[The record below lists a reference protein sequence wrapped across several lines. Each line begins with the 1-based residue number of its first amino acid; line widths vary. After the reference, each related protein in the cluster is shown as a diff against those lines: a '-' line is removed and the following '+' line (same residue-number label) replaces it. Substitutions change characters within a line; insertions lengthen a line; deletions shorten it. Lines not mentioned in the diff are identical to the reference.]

1 MQLIVEFLALVG
13 LILVSFFRMKPAA
26 KYPLNLFP
34 RWLPPGRRR
43 PAMVF
48 LVIGLLAFFASALTT
63 LFTGIPQPAIHD
75 EFSHLLVADTLAHG
89 RLTNPPHPLWK
100 FFETFHVIQQPT
112 YASKYPP
119 AQGLALAFGQV
130 FFGFPIVGVWLSVG
144 LACAA
149 ICWMLAG
156 WCPLRWA
163 WIGGLI
169 AVVRLVFSGPIFPE
183 NLGSTAYWSQSY
195 WGGAVAALGGAL
207 VFGAL
212 PRILKKQR
220 VGDALWL
227 ALGLAI
233 LANSRPLEGF
243 LVSIPVMAVLGFW
256 MVRSARLS
264 GGIRF
269 RRVVLPVVLVLLPTV
284 LWMGYY
290 NLRLTGDPFR
300 LAYQVH
306 EATYGA
312 APVFLWQPL
321 KAAPPYNHGTLS
333 EFHAGLTVN
342 GYLMQRSFSGW
353 TRVALWKIKSL
364 WLFYVGLLFT
374 PFMIALPYMWRRR
387 KVRFALGV
395 CGMLLAVLLTETWTY
410 PHYAA
415 PVTCL
420 VIFLLVESLRQARFA
435 QWRGLPIGKSLVRA
449 VLPML
454 LLSAIVPFGL
464 AQPLKQSGWHLE
476 RARMLKALEQTPE
489 RHLVIVRYGPN
500 HSPHQEWVYNRAD
513 IDAAQVVWAR
523 GMNPQSDRKLLDHF
537 KNRTVWLLQ
546 VDQFKLYLTP
556 YPGDRPT
563 G

>member
-1 MQLIVEFLALVG
+1 MQIVVEFLALIG
-13 LILVSFFRMKPAA
+13 LILISLLRIKSAA
-26 KYPLNLFP
+26 RTPLDLFP
-34 RWLPPGRRR
+34 RWLPPGRRH
-43 PAMVF
+43 PALVF
-48 LVIGLLAFFASALTT
+48 LLIGLLAFLASALVTV
-63 LFTGIPQPAIHD
+63 FTGIPQPAIHD

-119 AQGLALAFGQV
+119 AQGLALALGQV
-130 FFGFPIVGVWLSVG
+130 IFGLPIVGVWLSVG

-163 WIGGLI
+163 WMGGLV

-220 VGDALWL
+220 GGDALWL
-227 ALGLAI
+227 AVGLAL
-233 LANSRPLEGF
+233 LANSRPLEGL
-243 LVSIPVMAVLGFW
+243 LVSIPVLGVLGFW
-256 MVRSARLS
+256 MVRVGRLS
-264 GGIRF
+264 GRSPF
-269 RRVVLPVVLVLLPTV
+269 RQVVVPMVLVLLPTV
-284 LWMGYY
+284 MWMGYY
-290 NLRLTGDPFR
+290 NYRLTGDPFR

-321 KAAPPYNHGTLS
+321 QAAPPYHHQTLS
-333 EFHAGLTVN
+333 EFHAGWTVN
-342 GYLMQRSFSGW
+342 GYLTQRSLSGW
-353 TRVALWKIKSL
+353 TRGAIGKINAL
-364 WLFYVGLLFT
+364 WLFFVGFLFT
-374 PFMIALPYMWRRR
+374 PFMVALPFMWRRR
-387 KVRFALGV
+387 KVKFALGV
-395 CGMLLAVLLTETWTY
+395 CGLLMAILLTETWSY

-420 VIFLLVESLRQARFA
+420 VILLLVESLRQARFA
-435 QWRGLPIGKSLVRA
+435 QWRGRPIGKSLVRA
-449 VLPML
+449 VIPML
-454 LLSAIVPFGL
+454 LFSAIVPL
-464 AQPLKQSGWHLE
+464 ALVQPLKHSGWHLE
-476 RARMLKALEQTPE
+476 RARLLKTLELRPG

-500 HSPHQEWVYNRAD
+500 HSAQQEWVYNRAD
-513 IDAAQVVWAR
+513 IDAARVVWAR
-523 GMNPQSDRKLLDHF
+523 GMNLPADRKLLDYF
-537 KNRTVWLLQ
+537 KDRTAWRLQ

-556 YPGDRPT
+556 YPGDRHAE
-563 G
+563 

>member
-1 MQLIVEFLALVG
+1 MQIVIEFLALIG
-13 LILVSFFRMKPAA
+13 LILISLLRIKSAA
-26 KYPLNLFP
+26 RTPLNLFP

-43 PAMVF
+43 PALVF
-48 LVIGLLAFFASALTT
+48 LLIGLLAFLASALVTV
-63 LFTGIPQPAIHD
+63 FTGIPQPAIHD

-119 AQGLALAFGQV
+119 AQGLALALGQV
-130 FFGFPIVGVWLSVG
+130 IFGLPIVGVWLSVG

-163 WIGGLI
+163 WMGGLM
-169 AVVRLVFSGPIFPE
+169 AVVRLVFSGPTFPE
-183 NLGSTAYWSQSY
+183 NLESTAYWSQSY

-220 VGDALWL
+220 GGDALWL
-227 ALGLAI
+227 AVGLAI
-233 LANSRPLEGF
+233 LANTRPLEGL
-243 LVSIPVMAVLGFW
+243 LVSIPVIGVLGFW
-256 MVRSARLS
+256 MVRVSRLS
-264 GGIRF
+264 GRSPF
-269 RRVVLPVVLVLLPTV
+269 RQVVVPMVLVLLPTV
-284 LWMGYY
+284 MWMGYY
-290 NLRLTGDPFR
+290 NYRLTGDPYR

-321 KAAPPYNHGTLS
+321 KAAPPYNHQTLS
-333 EFHAGLTVN
+333 EFHAGWTVN
-342 GYLMQRSFSGW
+342 GYRMQRSFSGW
-353 TRVALWKIKSL
+353 AQGSLWKFKSL

-374 PFMIALPYMWRRR
+374 PFLVAVPYMWRRR
-387 KVRFALGV
+387 KAKFALGV
-395 CGMLLAVLLTETWTY
+395 CGLLMVVLLSETWTY

-420 VIFLLVESLRQARFA
+420 VILLLVEALRQARFA
-435 QWRGLPIGKSLVRA
+435 LWRGLPIGKSLVRA

-454 LLSAIVPFGL
+454 LVSAIVPFVL

-476 RARMLKALEQTPE
+476 RTRLLQALEQRPG
-489 RHLVIVRYGPN
+489 RHLVIVRYGPG

-513 IDAAQVVWAR
+513 IDAARVVWAR
-523 GMNPQSDRKLLDHF
+523 GMNPQEDGKLLDYF
-537 KNRTVWLLQ
+537 QDRTVWLLQ

-556 YPGDRPT
+556 YPGDRPVE
-563 G
+563 

>member
-1 MQLIVEFLALVG
+1 MQIVVEFLALIG
-13 LILVSFFRMKPAA
+13 LILISLLRIKSAA
-26 KYPLNLFP
+26 RTPLKLFP

-43 PAMVF
+43 PALVF
-48 LVIGLLAFFASALTT
+48 LLIGLLAFLASALVTV
-63 LFTGIPQPAIHD
+63 FTGIPQPAIHD

-100 FFETFHVIQQPT
+100 SFETFHVIQQPT

-119 AQGLALAFGQV
+119 AQGLALALGQSIFGL
-130 FFGFPIVGVWLSVG
+130 PIVGVWLSVG

-163 WIGGLI
+163 WMGGLV

-183 NLGSTAYWSQSY
+183 NLESTAYWSQSY
-195 WGGAVAALGGAL
+195 WGGAVVALGGAL

-212 PRILKKQR
+212 PRIMKR
-220 VGDALWL
+220 RRAGDALWL
-227 ALGLAI
+227 AVGLAI
-233 LANSRPLEGF
+233 LANSRPLEGL
-243 LVSIPVMAVLGFW
+243 LVSIPVIGVLGFW
-256 MVRSARLS
+256 MVRAGRLS
-264 GGIRF
+264 GRSPF
-269 RRVVLPVVLVLLPTV
+269 RQVVAPMVLVLLPTV
-284 LWMGYY
+284 MWMGYY
-290 NLRLTGDPFR
+290 NYRLTGDPFR

-321 KAAPPYNHGTLS
+321 KAAPQYNHQTLS
-333 EFHAGLTVN
+333 EFHAGWTVN
-342 GYLMQRSFSGW
+342 GYLTQRSLSGW
-353 TRVALWKIKSL
+353 TRGAIWKIKSL
-364 WLFYVGLLFT
+364 WLFFVGFLFT
-374 PFMIALPYMWRRR
+374 PFVVALPFMRRR
-387 KVRFALGV
+387 WKVKFALGV
-395 CGMLLAVLLTETWTY
+395 CGLLMVVLLTETWSY

-420 VIFLLVESLRQARFA
+420 VILLLVEALRQARFA

-454 LLSAIVPFGL
+454 LLSAIVPFAL

-476 RARMLKALEQTPE
+476 RARLLKTLELRPG

-500 HSPHQEWVYNRAD
+500 HSAQQEWVYNRAD
-513 IDAAQVVWAR
+513 IDAARVVWAR
-523 GMNPQSDRKLLDHF
+523 GMNLPADRKLLDYF
-537 KNRTVWLLQ
+537 KDRTVWLLQ

-556 YPGDRPT
+556 YPVDRPAE
-563 G
+563 